1 MSGKW
6 GAMERKEI
14 MISDTFYV
22 FVFTGTALE
31 FYVDP
36 YKSERYIELSSD
48 ELEEIASN
56 FDIFDN
62 QFDGQEGPL
71 TVRLHR
77 RVPIDS
83 PVKVYK
89 EAMKFATMCIGKHR
103 PTELQFAALE
113 ADRWELYERVANK
126 LGKKFGYYVYA
137 WLDEE
142 DEEIKRFQLF
152 RPDSSK

>member
-6 GAMERKEI
+6 GAMELREI
-14 MISDTFYV
+14 MISENFYV
-22 FVFTGTALE
+22 FSFTGTALE

-36 YKSERYIELSSD
+36 YKSKRHIELSSA

-71 TVRLHR
+71 TVRLYR
-77 RVPIDS
+77 RVPVDS
-83 PVKVYK
+83 PLRVYK
-89 EAMKFATMCIGKHR
+89 EAMRFASMCIGKHQ
-103 PTELQFAALE
+103 PAELQFAALE
-113 ADRWELYERVANK
+113 VDRWELYERAANK
-126 LGKKFGYYVYA
+126 LGKKFGYHVYA

-142 DEEIKRFQLF
+142 DEDIKRFQLF
-152 RPDSSK
+152 RA